1 MIVEE
6 EVNDTTIEQEVNQKG
21 TKGEMS
27 EKKHKASKFSM
38 KVIFFTIQI
47 YAVIYIYKHLDA

>member
-1 MIVEE
+1 M
-6 EVNDTTIEQEVNQKG
+6 EQEESQKV

-47 YAVIYIYKHLDA
+47 YAVFKMYQYLDA